1 MTATNLKVQ
10 EVSGGNTA
18 ADLGL
23 AGIDVAASTATG
35 SDLVRMHEQLKLDRL
50 NDSTGVN
57 IRDELPDLLVTFR
70 DGSQSLQMDLERDG
84 VTTVGDLLDALN
96 AADPTRLRAE
106 LSADGDRL
114 VLTDLTAGSGTFSI
128 SSAIGGTVAEDLG
141 LTAPAL
147 GGTITGQRLLSGLK
161 GALLGSLSG
170 GRGLGTLGIVS
181 LTDRG
186 GATATVNLSSAE
198 TLADVV
204 AQLNS
209 SGLAISAQ
217 INTAR
222 NGIELSDSS
231 GATASNLIVA
241 DADATNTAT
250 KLHIAVN
257 DAVQRVDSGSLA
269 LQVVHENTTLASLNQ
284 GRGVRQ
290 SSFFITDTNGMRGGV
305 SLLTSGAETVGDVID
320 LINGLDIA
328 VEARINDTGDGI
340 LLVDTAGGSQK
351 ITVTESG
358 TGTTAADLNLL
369 GESTLVDIG
378 GTPTHVIDGSST
390 ETLTLDADDT
400 LQDLVAMINDRNLGI
415 AASVLR
421 SGSGD
426 TPYRISLVSEE
437 TGTTGEMLVDASQL
451 NLSFR
456 EVIGAQDALLQMGS
470 TDAPGS
476 GILITSSNNRFD
488 SVVDGLALTMQGAS
502 DTPVSVEVKTTDK
515 DLVAAVDLFVNQYNS
530 LWDKIKSLTFFDEKT
545 QTTGI
550 LFGSVETLRI
560 ESAVSRVVTSPYYGL
575 GSIRSLEELG
585 VSVKEDGKLAF
596 DKTKFAAKYEA
607 DPASVEQFFTD
618 ETRGFSQRMSAAI
631 EILAGEDDSL
641 LVSRNLAMESKIQAN
656 NERLDW
662 LNQRLDTERER
673 LLGKFY
679 AMELAIAKIQSN
691 MSAIQSISALPPLTG
706 GSN

>member
-1 MTATNLKVQ
+1 
-10 EVSGGNTA
+10 
-18 ADLGL
+18 
-23 AGIDVAASTATG
+23 
-35 SDLVRMHEQLKLDRL
+35 
-50 NDSTGVN
+50 
-57 IRDELPDLLVTFR
+57 
-70 DGSQSLQMDLERDG
+70 
-84 VTTVGDLLDALN
+84 
-96 AADPTRLRAE
+96 
-106 LSADGDRL
+106 
-114 VLTDLTAGSGTFSI
+114 
-128 SSAIGGTVAEDLG
+128 DLG
-141 LTAPAL
+141 LTAPPQ
-147 GGTITGQRLLSGLK
+147 GGTITGHRLLSGLK
-161 GALLGSLSG
+161 DALLSSLSG
-170 GRGLGTLGIVS
+170 GRGLGTLGAVS
-181 LTDRG
+181 LTDRA
-186 GATATVNLSSAE
+186 GASATVNLASAE

-204 AQLNS
+204 ALLNT
-209 SGLAISAQ
+209 SGIAISAR
-217 INTAR
+217 INAAR
-222 NGIELSDSS
+222 NGIELSDTS

-241 DADATNTAT
+241 DADATHTAT
-250 KLHIAVN
+250 TLHIAVN

-284 GRGVRQ
+284 GRGVRR

-305 SLLTSGAETVGDVID
+305 SLLTSGAETVGDIID
-320 LINGLDIA
+320 LINGLNIA

-340 LLVDTAGGSQK
+340 LLLDTAGGSRK

-369 GESTLVDIG
+369 GESTLVNIG
-378 GTPTHVIDGSST
+378 GTPTQVIDGST
-390 ETLTLDADDT
+390 TATLTLDADDT

-437 TGTTGEMLVDASQL
+437 TGASGEMLVDASKL

-456 EVIGAQDALLQMGS
+456 EVVGARDALLQMGS
-470 TDAPGS
+470 ADAPGS
-476 GILITSSNNRFD
+476 GILITSPNNRFD
-488 SVVDGLALTMQGAS
+488 SVVDGLALTVQGAS
-502 DTPVSVEVKTTDK
+502 NSPVSVEVKTTDK

-530 LWDKIKSLTFFDEKT
+530 LWDKIKALTFFDEKT

-560 ESAVSRVVTSPYYGL
+560 ESAVSRVVTSPFYGL
-575 GSIRSLEELG
+575 GSVRSLAELG

-631 EILAGEDDSL
+631 EMLAGKDDSL
-641 LVSRNLAMESKIQAN
+641 LVSRNLALESKIQAN
-656 NERLDW
+656 NERLDG
-662 LNQRLDTERER
+662 LNRRLDTERNR
-673 LLGKFY
+673 LLRQFY
-679 AMELAIAKIQSN
+679 SMELAIAKIQSN
-691 MSAIQSISALPPLTG
+691 MSAIQSIAALPPLTG